1 MSRFRAHGKMTSMNT
16 EKQPSAAWVG
26 AGLLLLAIVIFSL
39 YRLMQPDRLDL
50 PDFAEFEQVEER
62 KVAFFD
68 FLAPIVAE
76 ENDRVR
82 AQRRRLLMLAEKLEA
97 GDRLPPLQRRRMKAL
112 AAEYEL
118 EWPGESRE
126 ETLATLLRRIDVV
139 PLPLALV
146 QAAKE
151 SGWGQSR
158 FAREANNLF
167 GHWCFSPG
175 CGIIPAQRASGASHE
190 VAAFKSVRQS
200 VRRYLN
206 NLNTHE
212 SYRPL
217 RELRQAERLAGKAP
231 TALTLA
237 DGLILYS
244 ERREAYV
251 EDIKSILLANQALI
265 DVAASEIEEA
275 PTAAGESRS

>member
-1 MSRFRAHGKMTSMNT
+1 MNT

>member
-1 MSRFRAHGKMTSMNT
+1 MDK
-16 EKQPSAAWVG
+16 KQGPTAAAFGLVVIALAVLG
-26 AGLLLLAIVIFSL
+26 AYLWFKPATA
-39 YRLMQPDRLDL
+39 PL
-50 PDFAEFEQVEER
+50 PDFSVIEDIDQR
-62 KVAFFD
+62 KTAFFSY
-68 FLAPIVAE
+68 LAPIVVE
-76 ENDRVR
+76 ENERVI
-82 AQRRRLLMLAEKLEA
+82 AQRSRLLELAQQPS
-97 GDRLPPLQRRRMKAL
+97 DDPFSPLQRRWLRKL
-112 AAEYEL
+112 AAKYEV

-126 ETLATLLRRIDVV
+126 ETLSTLLRRIDVV

-158 FAREANNLF
+158 FAREGNNLF

-175 CGIIPAQRASGASHE
+175 CGIVPAQRASGASHE
-190 VAAFKSVRQS
+190 VAAFDSVRQS

-212 SYRPL
+212 SYQPL
-217 RELRQAERLAGKAP
+217 RKIRQAERQAGKTP
-231 TALTLA
+231 SALTLA

-251 EDIKSILLANQALI
+251 DDIKSILLANQALI
-265 DVAASEIEEA
+265 DAVANETKGDPI
-275 PTAAGESRS
+275 TAGENQA

>member
-1 MSRFRAHGKMTSMNT
+1 MKKMMNF
-16 EKQPSAAWVG
+16 SAAWAG
-26 AGLLLLAIVIFSL
+26 AGLLLLAIMIFAL
-39 YRLMQPDRLDL
+39 YRTMQPGPLDL
-50 PDFAEFEQVEER
+50 PDFSEFEQVEER
-62 KVAFFD
+62 KVAFFE

-76 ENDRVR
+76 ENERVL
-82 AQRRRLLMLAEKLEA
+82 AQRSLLLTTAEKLEA
-97 GDRLPPLQRRRMKAL
+97 AENLPPLQRRRMKAL
-112 AAEYEL
+112 AAQYEL
-118 EWPGESRE
+118 EWPGDSRE
-126 ETLATLLRRIDVV
+126 ETLSALLRRVDMV

-158 FAREANNLF
+158 FAREGNNLF

-175 CGIIPAQRASGASHE
+175 CGIVPAQRASGASHE

-212 SYRPL
+212 SYQPL
-217 RELRQAERLAGKAP
+217 RELREAERLAGKSP
-231 TALTLA
+231 SALTLA

-244 ERREAYV
+244 ERRQAYV

-265 DVAASEIEEA
+265 DAAASKVASVSLTEN
-275 PTAAGESRS
+275 ESRS

>member
-1 MSRFRAHGKMTSMNT
+1 MAPMKKLTN
-16 EKQPSAAWVG
+16 KSAAWAG
-26 AGLLLLAIVIFSL
+26 AGLLLLAILIFAVF
-39 YRLMQPDRLDL
+39 RTMQPGPLAL
-50 PDFAEFEQVEER
+50 PDFGEIEQVEER
-62 KVAFFD
+62 KVAFFE

-76 ENDRVR
+76 ENERVL
-82 AQRRRLLMLAEKLEA
+82 AQRSLLLKMAEKLEA
-97 GDRLPPLQRRRMKAL
+97 GESLPPLQRRRMRTL
-112 AAEYEL
+112 AAKYEL
-118 EWPGESRE
+118 EWPGDSRE
-126 ETLATLLRRIDVV
+126 ETLSMLLRRVDVV

-158 FAREANNLF
+158 FAREGNNLF

-175 CGIIPAQRASGASHE
+175 CGIVPAQRASDASHE

-212 SYRPL
+212 SYQPL
-217 RELRQAERLAGKAP
+217 RELREAERLAGKSP
-231 TALTLA
+231 SALSLA

-244 ERREAYV
+244 ERRQAYV
-251 EDIKSILLANQALI
+251 EDIKSILLANQTLI
-265 DVAASEIEEA
+265 AEAASKVEDVSLAKNER
-275 PTAAGESRS
+275 RS